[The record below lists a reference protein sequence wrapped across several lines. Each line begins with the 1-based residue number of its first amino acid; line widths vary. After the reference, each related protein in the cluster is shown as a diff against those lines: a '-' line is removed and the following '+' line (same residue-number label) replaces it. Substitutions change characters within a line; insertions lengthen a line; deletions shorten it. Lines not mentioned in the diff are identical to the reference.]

1 MLVRLLIIV
10 FMFSFCFSHY
20 ALANPRR
27 NMTLEQAVEQVKQRN
42 NGRVLS
48 ASTRR
53 DNNQRATHNVRIL
66 TPRGQVKRYQI
77 NGRTGQYVRPA
88 NAK

>member
-1 MLVRLLIIV
+1 MLTRLFVV
-10 FMFSFCFSHY
+10 FFIFNVCFSSF
-20 ALANPRR
+20 AIARPRDD
-27 NMTLEQAVEQVKQRN
+27 MSLEQAVKQVKQRN

-48 ASTRR
+48 ATTRR

-77 NGRTGQYVRPA
+77 NGRTGQYIRPS
-88 NAK
+88 NVK